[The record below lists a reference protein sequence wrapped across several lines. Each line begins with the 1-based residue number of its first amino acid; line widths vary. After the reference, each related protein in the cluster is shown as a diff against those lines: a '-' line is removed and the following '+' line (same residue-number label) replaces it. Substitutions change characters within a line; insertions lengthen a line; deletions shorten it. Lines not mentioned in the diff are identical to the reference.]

1 MAKTIDTIFD
11 YLKWRKDLSFK
22 DSPFNEVDAL
32 ILARFSYLPFDGLI
46 GYEKSDITISEACKY
61 LDSRKELVDFGIEG
75 DSQLV
80 IDLQDNHRFGDLKFG
95 YYKNHIDADRVKQF
109 SAVAIFID
117 ERTTVIS
124 YRGTDNT
131 IVGWKEDFLMTFSDT
146 IPSQKEARE
155 YLCDIARIRHGRFIL
170 VGHSKG
176 GNLAM
181 YAASFSPS
189 IIKNRILKVYSFDG
203 PGFGHQKI
211 NSKRYLNSVDKIV
224 SYIPQTSIIGV
235 MLEHKE
241 ETRVIHSDAFGPMQ
255 HDVYTWE
262 VDVTKLKYLESNTTY
277 SSIMDMS
284 FENYINSLTTTQR
297 KEFVDI
303 LFDIVEA
310 SGVATFKDLQANF
323 IKILPSVIERI
334 SKLDK
339 ESSKALL
346 EGIKVLFGSIIS
358 NTGEEFIKSLS
369 NYGEGAKETIT
380 KIIAKFK
387 SQEEN
392 KSL

>member
-1 MAKTIDTIFD
+1 MAKTIDTVFD

-22 DSPFNEVDAL
+22 DSPFNEIDAL

-46 GYEKSDITISEACKY
+46 DYAESEITISEACKY

-80 IDLQDNHRFGDLKFG
+80 IALQDNRRFGDLKFG
-95 YYKNHIDADRVKQF
+95 YYKNHIDSDRVKQF
-109 SAVAIFID
+109 SAISIFID
-117 ERTTVIS
+117 ERTTVVS
-124 YRGTDNT
+124 YRGTDNS

-155 YLCDIARIRHGRFIL
+155 YLSDIARKRHGKFIV

-181 YAASFSPS
+181 YAASFSPNV
-189 IIKNRILKVYSFDG
+189 IKNRILKVYSFDG
-203 PGFGHQKI
+203 PGFDHQKI

-224 SYIPQTSIIGV
+224 SYIPQTSIVGV

-241 ETRVIHSDAFGPMQ
+241 EIRVIHSDAFGPMQ

-262 VDVTKLKYLESNTTY
+262 VDITKLKYLETNTTY

-284 FENYINSLTTTQR
+284 FENYINSLTTNQR

-303 LFDIVEA
+303 LFEIVEA

-323 IKILPSVIERI
+323 IKVLPSVIERI

-346 EGIKVLFGSIIS
+346 EGIKVLVSSIAN
-358 NTGEEFIKSLS
+358 NTGEEFMKNIS
-369 NYGEGAKETIT
+369 NYGEEAKETIT
-380 KIIAKFK
+380 KILAKFK
-387 SQEEN
+387 NSE
-392 KSL
+392 S